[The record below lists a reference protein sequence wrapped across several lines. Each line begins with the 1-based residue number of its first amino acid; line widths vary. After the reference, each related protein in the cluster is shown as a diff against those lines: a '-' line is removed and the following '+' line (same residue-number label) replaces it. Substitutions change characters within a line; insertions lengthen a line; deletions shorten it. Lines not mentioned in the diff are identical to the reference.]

1 MIPDSQA
8 LLEPGPAL
16 TTAARCGRGL
26 LHGILSGVLLV
37 AVSGCVTSRVEDV
50 REGATGIADGE
61 GVVIMAKSYHLGNE
75 TEANFVECVGDEIA
89 EGRSGLR
96 VIPHKQFVDALFPWF
111 EPRTAPA
118 ETKGLPELMQRPGV
132 AETIAR
138 QGVRYVVWLDGNTD
152 RVAGGGSMS
161 CAAGPGGGGCFG
173 FAWWQNDSK
182 YEASVWDLH
191 GLEDAGSVSTDV
203 SGTSFLPAIVIPIP
217 LIARTQSHAC
227 GGLAEQLKLFIIG
240 EQQGKESDT

>member
-1 MIPDSQA
+1 MIPVRVNRIAFYSGRGIVVAA
-8 LLEPGPAL
+8 LAAAL
-16 TTAARCGRGL
+16 T
-26 LHGILSGVLLV
+26 
-37 AVSGCVTSRVEDV
+37 GCVTSRVEDV
-50 REGATGIADGE
+50 RQGATGIADGE

-75 TEANFVECVGDEIA
+75 TEADFISCIGDEIS
-89 EGRSGLR
+89 EGSSGLR
-96 VIPHKQFVDALFPWF
+96 VISNKEFVDALFPWF

-118 ETKGLPELMQRPGV
+118 ETKGLPDLMQRPGV
-132 AETIAR
+132 PEMIAKK
-138 QGVRYVVWLDGNTD
+138 GVRYVVWLDGNTD

-182 YEASVWDLH
+182 YQASVWDLQ
-191 GLEDAGSVSTDV
+191 GLEDAGTVSADV

-227 GGLAEQLKLFIIG
+227 GGLADQLKLFIVG
-240 EQQGKESDT
+240 EQAKQTT